1 MVNFSLTFFA
11 RICYHKKGAKPASF
25 FPENFLQMSSP
36 NNNLEI
42 NGNLT
47 AHPLAELL
55 VEILQSRLNG
65 SLRLSHHNS
74 KTMIYVRH
82 GEIVFAVSNQRQH
95 RIFELLLQ
103 DASIS
108 KKQLVEIP
116 EFTNDFALAK
126 ALREKEMLSDAALK
140 STFVRQ
146 IEGILRDVIGWKDG
160 VWTFSPLARIKDDIQ
175 YKIDT
180 YGLLVEH
187 GRSLPKDAIVRR
199 FKSFKESFGRKPA
212 PPAQISLFPQEAFL
226 LSRFENSYLKIDE
239 IKALSGLSDMETMQM
254 LYALW
259 LAGFLYRENW
269 DTALKEHQV
278 SAISSA
284 RFELKKQTAV
294 PRIEIKLASPAPT
307 PVVQETRA
315 EEIKQPAPVK
325 VKAEL
330 TLEKYLAQVEKAE
343 THYELLNISHK
354 APVNEIKQ
362 AYFGLAKRFHPD
374 LFHKQADAKTQSRI
388 QHAFTEIAH
397 AYEIL
402 RDEETRKTYDFKLRR
417 LLQELERLS
426 PEQRNKP
433 KVEQKTLTEA
443 SEIFEHGFNLLMEE
457 NYEQAL
463 PYILRAV
470 HLAPETAR
478 YHAYYGKLLSI
489 DKNQRFK
496 AEAELQTAIKLE
508 PGNPTFRVML
518 AEFFIQ
524 HNLFKRAEG
533 ELNRL
538 LTISPGHKDACA
550 LLDSLANK

>member
-1 MVNFSLTFFA
+1 
-11 RICYHKKGAKPASF
+11 
-25 FPENFLQMSSP
+25 MSSP
-36 NNNLEI
+36 NHLEI
-42 NGNLT
+42 TGNLT

-55 VEILQSRLNG
+55 VEIMQARLNG

-74 KTMIYVRH
+74 KTIIYLRGGDV
-82 GEIVFAVSNQRQH
+82 VFAVSNQRQH
-95 RIFELLLQ
+95 RIFEILLQ
-103 DASIS
+103 TAAIT
-108 KKQLVEIP
+108 KQQLVEIP
-116 EFTNDFALAK
+116 EFTNDLALAD
-126 ALREKEMLSDAALK
+126 ALREKEMLSEPELK
-140 STFVRQ
+140 SIFTRQ
-146 IEGILRDVIGWKDG
+146 IEGILRDVIVWKDG
-160 VWTFSPLARIKDDIQ
+160 VWTFSPLARIKDDIN

-180 YGLLVEH
+180 YSLLIEH
-187 GRSLPKDAIVRR
+187 GRNLSKDALVRR
-199 FKSFKESFGRKPA
+199 FKSFKESFGKKPA
-212 PPAQISLFPQEAFL
+212 PPAHVSLLPQEAFM
-226 LSRFENSYLKIDE
+226 LSRFDNSYLKIEE
-239 IKALSGLSDMETMQM
+239 IKAVSHWSDMETLQR

-269 DTALKEHQV
+269 NTAFKEHQI
-278 SAISSA
+278 SAISA
-284 RFELKKQTAV
+284 TRFELKKQTA
-294 PRIEIKLASPAPT
+294 PLPEIKTAQPASP
-307 PVVQETRA
+307 VVRETKA

-325 VKAEL
+325 TKAEL
-330 TLEKYLAQVEKAE
+330 TLERYLAQVEAAE

-354 APVNEIKQ
+354 ANVAEIKQ

-374 LFHKQADAKTQSRI
+374 LFHKQADAETQSRI

-397 AYEIL
+397 AYETL
-402 RDEETRKTYDFKLRR
+402 RDEETRRSYDFKLRR

-457 NYEQAL
+457 DYEQAL

-478 YHAYYGKLLSI
+478 YHAYYGKLLSM

-496 AEAELQTAIKLE
+496 AEAELQAAIKLE
-508 PGNPTFRVML
+508 PGNPTFRIML

-524 HNLFKRAEG
+524 HNLVKRAEG

-538 LTISPGHKDACA
+538 LAIFPDNKEARA
-550 LLDSLANK
+550 LLDSLSNK

>member
-1 MVNFSLTFFA
+1 
-11 RICYHKKGAKPASF
+11 
-25 FPENFLQMSSP
+25 MSSP
-36 NNNLEI
+36 NNLEI

-55 VEILQSRLNG
+55 VEILQSRLDG

-74 KTMIYVRH
+74 KTIIYARC

-95 RIFELLLQ
+95 RIFEMLLQ
-103 DASIS
+103 AAAIT

-126 ALREKEMLSDAALK
+126 ELREKKILSSSELK
-140 STFVRQ
+140 SVFTRQ
-146 IEGILRDVIGWKDG
+146 VEGILRDVIDWKDG
-160 VWTFSPLARIKDDIQ
+160 VWTFSPLARIKDDIN
-175 YKIDT
+175 YKIDI
-180 YGLLVEH
+180 YSLLVEYA
-187 GRSLPKDAIVRR
+187 RSLPKDAVVRR
-199 FKSFKESFGRKPA
+199 FKSFKETFGRKPSM
-212 PPAQISLFPQEAFL
+212 PAQINLLPQEAFL
-226 LSRFENSYLKIDE
+226 LSRFDNSFLKIDD
-239 IKALSGLSDMETMQM
+239 IKALSHWSDMETLQR

-269 DTALKEHQV
+269 NTAFKEHQ
-278 SAISSA
+278 ISSISAA
-284 RFELKKQTAV
+284 RFELKKEATASPEIQTAV
-294 PRIEIKLASPAPT
+294 KTPTAAAREIKS
-307 PVVQETRA
+307 
-315 EEIKQPAPVK
+315 EEVKTPAPVR

-330 TLEKYLAQVEKAE
+330 TLEKYLARVEAAE

-354 APVNEIKQ
+354 AAAGEIKL

-374 LFHKQADAKTQSRI
+374 LFHKQTDAKTQSRI

-402 RDEETRKTYDFKLRR
+402 RQEETRKSYDFKLRR

-470 HLAPETAR
+470 HLAPNAAR

-508 PGNPTFRVML
+508 PENATFRIML

-524 HNLFKRAEG
+524 YNLVKRAEG

-538 LTISPGHKDACA
+538 LDAFPNNKEARA
-550 LLDSLANK
+550 LLDSL